1 MPGKR
6 REKRPAD
13 TSLAAPSLLEGAGTI
28 SAFTGIPE
36 PRVFYLCERGLLPA
50 FKIGAVVRPQIE
62 LRGALTSKSAI
73 SAPPSSRPRLSS
85 PSLVIGGDDD
95 GLL

>member
-1 MPGKR
+1 MPRK

-13 TSLAAPSLLEGAGTI
+13 TSLAADMLEGGSEI

-50 FKIGAVVRPQIE
+50 FKVGIRWCARKSE
-62 LRGALTSKSAI
+62 LRAALTSQRRGAE
-73 SAPPSSRPRLSS
+73 AATNQQQE
-85 PSLVIGGDDD
+85 IGAA
-95 GLL
+95 